1 MKKHNLIIIGGGAS
15 GLMAAVVV
23 ARRGQRV
30 LILEKNAVVGQKLA
44 ITGGGRCN
52 ITNLQTDRHAL
63 LANYGAASKFLFSP
77 FAQFSNED
85 TVEFFEELGLPI
97 KVEANNRAFP
107 VSESAPDVVRVLKEE
122 CVRLGVEI
130 RTHAT
135 VKQIESAN
143 GAITGVVCGGEVLVA
158 DSYLL
163 ATGGNSRPE
172 TGSTGDGFAWLKD
185 LEHTVVAPTPTLVPW
200 LCADSWT
207 KQASGVTLENAALTV
222 FVNGAKKVRKVGNIL
237 CTHQGLSGPLIL
249 NTSGEIAQPLA
260 AGAAVSATIDLFPTL
275 DHGALDAQLLELF
288 ALAPSKQVKN
298 ILTGLIPATL
308 VPSVLSLLA
317 AKQTEDIAALTASVL
332 HREQRRALVQ
342 LLKAMPVTVSGLA
355 GFEKAIVAD
364 GGVALEE
371 IDMKTMRSKKISNLF
386 VTGDL
391 LHINRPSGGFSL
403 QLCWTTGFVAGTH
416 C

>member
-1 MKKHNLIIIGGGAS
+1 MKKYNLIIIGGGAS
-15 GLMAAVVV
+15 GLMAAVVA

-30 LILEKNAVVGQKLA
+30 LILEKNAVVGKKLA

-52 ITNLQTDRHAL
+52 ITNVQSDRHAL
-63 LANYGAASKFLFSP
+63 LANYGAAAKFLFSP

-107 VSESAPDVVRVLKEE
+107 VSESAPDVVRVLSEE
-122 CVRLGVEI
+122 CERLGVEI
-130 RTHAT
+130 RTQAI
-135 VKQIESAN
+135 VKQIESA
-143 GAITGVVCGGEVLVA
+143 GGEITGVVCGGEVLQAAAYV
-158 DSYLL
+158 L

-172 TGSTGDGFAWLKD
+172 TGSTGDGFDWLRA
-185 LEHTVVAPTPTLVPW
+185 LGHTVVSPTPTLVPW
-200 LCADSWT
+200 LCADNWM
-207 KQASGVTLENAALTV
+207 KKASGVTLEDVSVTV
-222 FVNGAKKVRKVGNIL
+222 FVDSAKIARKRGNVL
-237 CTHQGLSGPLIL
+237 CTHQGLSGPMIL
-249 NTSGEIAQPLA
+249 NLSGEIVHPLKK
-260 AGAAVSATIDLFPTL
+260 GSKVSAAIDLFPSV
-275 DHGALDAQLLELF
+275 DHGALDARLRDMI
-288 ALAPSKQVKN
+288 ALASSKQVKN
-298 ILTGLIPATL
+298 ILTEMIPATL
-308 VPSVLSLLA
+308 VTPVLALLATETGQDSATLTGSVLLR
-317 AKQTEDIAALTASVL
+317 D
-332 HREQRRALVQ
+332 QRRALIH
-342 LLKAMPVTVSGLA
+342 LLKALPVTVSALA

-364 GGVALEE
+364 GGVALSE